1 MADIEKI
8 KVSTSR
14 LSKDSEKV
22 KQGIDNISK
31 KLSEME
37 NSVSELDKMW
47 DGESSEAF
55 KQAFHD
61 DIAIAEK
68 MINNL
73 LNIYQYEQNAAAKY
87 DSCESKV
94 EQLVSGIRV

>member
-55 KQAFHD
+55 KQAFQD
-61 DIAIAEK
+61 RK
-68 MINNL
+68 
-73 LNIYQYEQNAAAKY
+73 
-87 DSCESKV
+87 SV
-94 EQLVSGIRV
+94 V

>member
-1 MADIEKI
+1 MADIKKI
-8 KVSTSR
+8 KISTSR

-22 KQGIDNISK
+22 KQSINNISN

-47 DGESSEAF
+47 DGESSEQF
-55 KQAFHD
+55 KKVFHD
-61 DIAIAEK
+61 DIALAET
-68 MINNL
+68 MIKNL
-73 LNIYQYEQNAAAKY
+73 ENIYQYEENSAAKY

-94 EQLVSGIRV
+94 EQMVKGINV